1 MITAKNYAA
10 QAENGLGWFC
20 DFLRHLGHHEDAESV
35 LATIDTINKSVK
47 FCIEDNGRI
56 FNDDL
61 KALKGN
67 RINLP
72 FSKTCIEY
80 YQHNTTGQEDYVI
93 EDGFSAERMSKVV
106 LVCADVEEVLLCV
119 PSEISDSIVISMV
132 LFFESDKRWQLSES
146 GLCIKKDFFIT
157 GTGLRSFTSIPEYKK
172 TCDKQLGKSGADVID
187 HMPGIKESMPYLKA
201 AFEFLEA
208 LSCRNVEQSVYQE
221 ASPKNDQR
229 IKSHK
234 LPIYETKFLTIK
246 QTVKEYS
253 KNGTV
258 TNHASPRQHLRRG
271 HIRRLE
277 SGNIWVNSCVVG
289 DSSKGVIDKQY
300 KVH

>member
-10 QAENGLGWFC
+10 QAANGLTWFC
-20 DFLRHLGHHEDAESV
+20 EYLNFLGHPEDAASV
-35 LATIDTINKSVK
+35 FATIKTINESVK

-56 FNDDL
+56 FNDGL

-72 FSKTCIEY
+72 FKKTCIEY
-80 YQHNTTGQEDYVI
+80 YHHNTTGQKDYVI
-93 EDGFSAERMSKVV
+93 EEGHSVERMSKVV
-106 LVCADVEEVLLCV
+106 LICADIEEVITTV
-119 PSEISDSIVISMV
+119 PSDISDSIVISMV
-132 LFFESDKRWQLSES
+132 LFFEKDKRWQLAEC
-146 GLCIKKDFFIT
+146 GICVKKDYFID
-157 GTGLRSFTSIPEYKK
+157 GIGLQSFTSIPGYKK
-172 TCDKQLGKSGADVID
+172 QCDEKFGTTNVEDIKSSV
-187 HMPGIKESMPYLKA
+187 PYLKS

-208 LSCRNVEQSVYQE
+208 LSCRNVEQSIYQQ
-221 ASPKNDQR
+221 ASPKNEQR
-229 IKSHK
+229 LKSHK

-253 KNGTV
+253 KNGIV
-258 TNHASPRQHLRRG
+258 TYHASPRQHLRRG

-289 DSSKGVIDKQY
+289 DSSKGVIEKQY
-300 KVH
+300 KVN